1 MDTSAN
7 LPSTARRTETVLS
20 PKGGL
25 ELEGPELV
33 AARVSPIAGCRN
45 TLFQARGREVNNQA
59 KREVSVRKGGWGQ
72 TDQRKQEA
80 KTMEKRRKERN
91 LGA

>member
-1 MDTSAN
+1 M
-7 LPSTARRTETVLS
+7 
-20 PKGGL
+20 
-25 ELEGPELV
+25 ELKGPELV

-45 TLFQARGREVNNQA
+45 TLFQARGREINNEA
-59 KREVSVRKGGWGQ
+59 KREVLVQKGGWGQ

-80 KTMEKRRKERN
+80 KTMEKRRKERK